1 MDQTEVT
8 TLVQGTLGYLDPEYF
23 HTGQLTEKSDVYSF
37 GIVFAELLTGRQPI
51 CMADRPEERN
61 LGTYFVTSLKED
73 RLFQIIEPRLLKE
86 GTIDQLQKAAQ
97 LVKRCLSLNGEERP
111 TMKEV
116 MMEVE
121 SFRKFTKHPWANQ
134 HGNEDTTRL
143 IGQNEF
149 PHSDL
154 YEIQLSSYHN
164 VVNDS
169 EQYSSSTTISLL
181 HPPTSPR

>member
-23 HTGQLTEKSDVYSF
+23 YTGQLTEKSDVYSF
-37 GIVFAELLTGRQPI
+37 GVVFAELLTGRQPI
-51 CMADRPEERN
+51 CMANPQEERN
-61 LGTYFVTSLKED
+61 LATYFVTSLKEH

-86 GTIDQLQKAAQ
+86 GTLDQLQKAAK
-97 LVKRCLSLNGEERP
+97 LVKRCLNLSGEERP

-116 MMEVE
+116 TMEIE
-121 SFRKFTKHPWANQ
+121 GLRKLAKHPWANQ
-134 HGNEDTTRL
+134 HGDEDTTSL
-143 IGQNEF
+143 LGHTENQ
-149 PHSDL
+149 HSDL

-164 VVNDS
+164 VVKDS
-169 EQYSSSTTISLL
+169 EPYSSSTISLL